1 MCSAGK
7 KYYWKQRMKKN
18 EELLINKKRM
28 RRDCRKSNKN
38 EYIKK
43 MERGKMNTKRVTKRR
58 RNM

>member
-1 MCSAGK
+1 
-7 KYYWKQRMKKN
+7 MKKN

-28 RRDCRKSNKN
+28 RRRDRGSRNFIEKGRKSNKN